1 MKVYSKIRHRHS
13 YDTNFKTEYIGISV
27 NMNNEE
33 ELPIGTKFILGNE
46 YKTSNNEINY
56 NVQKL
61 NVFAVGTINDS
72 SILINSGTY
81 NKYIDKWVATGYVCD
96 DNGDGTWSIVK
107 KQ

>member
-33 ELPIGTKFILGNE
+33 ELPIGTKFILANE

-61 NVFAVGTINDS
+61 IIKDEQGNE
-72 SILINSGTY
+72 
-81 NKYIDKWVATGYVCD
+81 YIDLYKSFYEKHKDIINICIG
-96 DNGDGTWSIVK
+96 SIITLCLTLILS
-107 KQ
+107 

>member
-1 MKVYSKIRHRHS
+1 MLEHGG
-13 YDTNFKTEYIGISV
+13 DGTGA
-27 NMNNEE
+27 NNQKALINSEAKYGDVV
-33 ELPIGTKFILGNE
+33 ITINGG
-46 YKTSNNEINY
+46 NY

-72 SILINSGTY
+72 SILINYGTY